1 MVYAFSFWPTTPP
14 TVRMRMR
21 RSARSTPMVTMVSTS
36 SSSSSTR
43 NTEGNIIEDSDSTR
57 RRDTLRFRCRV
68 AYDGTSFM
76 GFQLQANT
84 SKRTIQGVL
93 EDVLSRRFDQPIRV
107 VGAGRTD
114 AGVHSRGQ
122 AVHFDVPITKVVQ
135 PGLPLTDNNNSSS
148 FNSNT
153 ILETTTMLPDED
165 WINRLQHSLNKML
178 PTDIRIWNVQ
188 VAPKPSPEFV
198 NGKTSV
204 YKWNVMR
211 KPTGKLYSYR
221 FCKASAM
228 DPLLRYQRW
237 QLDWGHDVDIA
248 LLESVLQ
255 EYIGTHDFKCFSGM
269 LEQTAKK
276 RAFSSSNSTTIKPL
290 DTIRTVYNVT
300 LTREDGD
307 DYSDDQELYRIDIH
321 LQGAL
326 YKMVRNMVG
335 TAVDVSRG
343 WLPYETFQTLLL
355 DPKNNNESSLSR
367 KDNPCKPAPP
377 QGLTLERVYYD
388 DDDDF

>member
-1 MVYAFSFWPTTPP
+1 
-14 TVRMRMR
+14 
-21 RSARSTPMVTMVSTS
+21 
-36 SSSSSTR
+36 
-43 NTEGNIIEDSDSTR
+43 
-57 RRDTLRFRCRV
+57 
-68 AYDGTSFM
+68 
-76 GFQLQANT
+76 
-84 SKRTIQGVL
+84 
-93 EDVLSRRFDQPIRV
+93 
-107 VGAGRTD
+107 
-114 AGVHSRGQ
+114 
-122 AVHFDVPITKVVQ
+122 
-135 PGLPLTDNNNSSS
+135 
-148 FNSNT
+148 
-153 ILETTTMLPDED
+153 
-165 WINRLQHSLNKML
+165 
-178 PTDIRIWNVQ
+178 
-188 VAPKPSPEFV
+188 
-198 NGKTSV
+198 
-204 YKWNVMR
+204 
-211 KPTGKLYSYR
+211 
-221 FCKASAM
+221 M

-343 WLPYETFQTLLL
+343 WLAYETFQTLLL